1 MYKIIAFVG
10 VVLAGVFVA
19 PMAASAVP
27 YTPGAVISANPV
39 HLHPGGTS
47 VISAGSGYFGPSEH
61 VDVSVA
67 PGGTTTGIHTNSVSN
82 GWTVPDTLTST
93 SSGAASFSLT
103 APAGSNGTYTV
114 TLTSASASGS
124 VVLDVTSTSG
134 GSGSNPGGGDGSGT
148 IATTGTGGLA
158 FTGISLPMM
167 LIWAIAAI
175 IALGVAL
182 ITVRKMKLREKI
194 SH

>member
-1 MYKIIAFVG
+1 MYKIIAFVA
-10 VVLAGVFVA
+10 VVLAGVFAA
-19 PMAASAVP
+19 PLAASAVP

-39 HLHPGGTS
+39 NLHPGDTS

-61 VDVSVA
+61 VGVSVGSGA
-67 PGGTTTGIHTNSVSN
+67 GGAAHTTSLSD

-93 SSGAASFSLT
+93 SSGAVSFSLT
-103 APAGSNGTYTV
+103 APAGSSGAYSV
-114 TLTSASASGS
+114 TLTSASASGA
-124 VVLDVTSTSG
+124 VVLNVTAG
-134 GSGSNPGGGDGSGT
+134 GSGTTIGGGGGSGGT
-148 IATTGTGGLA
+148 IATTGTGSLA

-167 LIWAIAAI
+167 LAWAVLAI

-182 ITVRKMKLREKI
+182 LTVRRVKQRERT

>member
-1 MYKIIAFVG
+1 MYKIVAFVG
-10 VVLAGVFVA
+10 IVLAGVFVA

-61 VDVSVA
+61 VAVSVS
-67 PGGTTTGIHTNSVSN
+67 PGGTVTGLHTNSVSN

-93 SSGAASFSLT
+93 SAGAASFSLT
-103 APAGSNGTYTV
+103 APT
-114 TLTSASASGS
+114 
-124 VVLDVTSTSG
+124 
-134 GSGSNPGGGDGSGT
+134 GSNPGNGGGSGT
-148 IATTGTGGLA
+148 IATTGGTGGLA

-182 ITVRKMKLREKI
+182 ITVRKMKLKEKV
-194 SH
+194 SP

>member
-1 MYKIIAFVG
+1 MYKIVAFVG
-10 VVLAGVFVA
+10 IVLAGVFVA

-27 YTPGAVISANPV
+27 YTPGATISADPV
-39 HLHPGGTS
+39 NLHPGDSS

-61 VDVSVA
+61 VDVSVS
-67 PGGTTTGIHTNSVSN
+67 GGTTSHATAHTLSVSG

-93 SSGAASFSLT
+93 SAGAASFSLT
-103 APAGSNGTYTV
+103 APAGSHGDYTV

-124 VVLDVTSTSG
+124 VVLDVTPATSG
-134 GSGSNPGGGDGSGT
+134 GSGSNPGGGSGT

-158 FTGISLPMM
+158 FTGLSLPMM
-167 LIWAIAAI
+167 VVWAILAI
-175 IALGVAL
+175 IALGAAL
-182 ITVRKMKLREKI
+182 VTVRRMKQRERT